1 MWYLHSHLVCANEFS
16 LLAIFALPPVFC
28 GLEHPQYTPGKA
40 ILYNSLDS
48 TRIAGGFLCNLLRS
62 LRRVTSPHKKKPLP
76 RRKRC
81 ILLSCSYF
89 LFTKSLRAFPALNFG
104 DLQAAILIVSP
115 VFGLRPSRAARLPT
129 SNVPKPISWTDP
141 PFFSSFDTL
150 SMKDLRAFSASFFV
164 RPVSFAIAST
174 ISTLFIVTFTP

>member
-62 LRRVTSPHKKKPLP
+62 LRRVTSPHKKKPPEDNRQLFYNALCNVCFKLCHAG
-76 RRKRC
+76 RMLHAYNC
-81 ILLSCSYF
+81 AFFNLADAF
-89 LFTKSLRAFPALNFG
+89 LGKIAHIANF
-104 DLQAAILIVSP
+104 LE
-115 VFGLRPSRAARLPT
+115 
-129 SNVPKPISWTDP
+129 
-141 PFFSSFDTL
+141 
-150 SMKDLRAFSASFFV
+150 
-164 RPVSFAIAST
+164 
-174 ISTLFIVTFTP
+174 